1 MLDHP
6 MVAAD
11 VQNPH
16 QPKTATGVIVEALA
30 LVKRQDFP
38 HLPSC
43 HVTTCQKTVMLC
55 VTLSLPT
62 RKPLMK
68 KLAQWIEDNVTFPST
83 MVDRIVP
90 AVTEDTLAKIEQLTG
105 VGDPCGRCL

>member
-30 LVKRQDFP
+30 RRKAAG
-38 HLPSC
+38 LPAFTVC
-43 HVTTCQKTVMLC
+43 HVTTCQKTVHVMRD
-55 VTLSLPT
+55 V
-62 RKPLMK
+62 
-68 KLAQWIEDNVTFPST
+68 VTFLRAS
-83 MVDRIVP
+83 R
-90 AVTEDTLAKIEQLTG
+90 
-105 VGDPCGRCL
+105 